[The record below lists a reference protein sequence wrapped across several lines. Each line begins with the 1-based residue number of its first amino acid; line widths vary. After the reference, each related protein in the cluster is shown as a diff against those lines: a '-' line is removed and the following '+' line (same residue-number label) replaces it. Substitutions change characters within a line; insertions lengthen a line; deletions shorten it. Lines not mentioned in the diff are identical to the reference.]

1 MSLVTN
7 PTFPGCII
15 ECRVIGLLRMTDE
28 FGQDDKLLAV
38 PARDPRFSH
47 VWALKDIPGHNLK
60 EIAHFFEVYKNLEDK
75 LVTVRGWEE
84 ADYARTIL
92 RESEVR
98 WKMAGH

>member
-1 MSLVTN
+1 MRLVTN

-47 VWALKDIPGHNLK
+47 VRELKDIPGHTLK
-60 EIAHFFEVYKNLEDK
+60 EIAHFFKVYKNLEDK

-92 RESEVR
+92 RESEAR